1 MMRFPVPLDADLGPI
16 NEDDL
21 RRFAV
26 RTPRAIE
33 AIFTAACTQRQPVAL
48 RGADND
54 RRAVGELSMVR
65 PDEALI
71 LSGEDDDIE
80 FMPLANQD
88 EVDCVMVVDRVT
100 IRFLAKVR
108 SLRISDGRL
117 LIETEWPHLVLRRQR
132 RENFRMA
139 LAQGR
144 APLLHLPPEASMDG
158 RPFKVLDLS
167 GGGLCLQIEDGGLE
181 LAPGDVIRGCRLE
194 LSPAESVSLS
204 VLVRSRER
212 WTLNNGD
219 RGWRH
224 GCAFENVSAH
234 AEQIIRRYVIHAER
248 QTIGARLRQGG

>member
-1 MMRFPVPLDADLGPI
+1 MIRFPVPLDADLGPI
-16 NEDDL
+16 SEDDL
-21 RRFAV
+21 RRYAV

-48 RGADND
+48 RGADNN

-80 FMPLANQD
+80 FMPLASQD
-88 EVDCVMVVDRVT
+88 EIDCVMVVDRVT
-100 IRFLAKVR
+100 VRFLAKVR

-144 APLLHLPPEASMDG
+144 AAMLHLPDGATMDG
-158 RPFKVLDLS
+158 RPLKVLDLS
-167 GGGLCLQIEDGGLE
+167 GGGLCLQLPEAGLE
-181 LAPGDVIRGCRLE
+181 LVVGDVVRGCRLE
-194 LSPAESVSLS
+194 LSPVESVSLS
-204 VLVRSRER
+204 LVVRSRER
-212 WTLNNGD
+212 WTLPSGEHGS
-219 RGWRH
+219 RY
-224 GCAFENVSAH
+224 GCAFDNLSPH
-234 AEQIIRRYVIHAER
+234 AEQLIRRYVIHAER
-248 QTIGARLRQGG
+248 QTLRARMRQG

>member
-16 NEDDL
+16 SEDDL
-21 RRFAV
+21 RRYAV

-33 AIFTAACTQRQPVAL
+33 TIFTAACTQRQPVAL
-48 RGADND
+48 RGADNN
-54 RRAVGELSMVR
+54 RRAVGELTMVR
-65 PDEALI
+65 PDDALV

-80 FMPLANQD
+80 FMPLASQD

-144 APLLHLPPEASMDG
+144 APLLHLPDGATMDA

-181 LAPGDVIRGCRLE
+181 LMLSDVIRGCRLE
-194 LSPAESVSLS
+194 LSPVESVSLS
-204 VLVRSRER
+204 VVVRSRER
-212 WTLNNGD
+212 WTLPSGAK
-219 RGWRH
+219 GWRY
-224 GCAFENVSAH
+224 GCAFENMSAH
-234 AEQIIRRYVIHAER
+234 AEQLIRRYVIHAER
-248 QTIGARLRQGG
+248 QSLGSRLRQG

>member
-16 NEDDL
+16 SEDDL
-21 RRFAV
+21 RRYAV
-26 RTPRAIE
+26 RTPRAVE

-48 RGADND
+48 RGADNN

-80 FMPLANQD
+80 FMPLASQD

-139 LAQGR
+139 LARGR
-144 APLLHLPPEASMDG
+144 APLLHLPEDASMA
-158 RPFKVLDLS
+158 PQPHKVLDLS

-181 LAPGDVIRGCRLE
+181 LMPGDVIRGCRLE
-194 LSPAESVSLS
+194 LSPVESVSLS
-204 VLVRSRER
+204 VVVRSRER
-212 WTLNNGD
+212 WTLPTGD
-219 RGWRH
+219 RGWRY
-224 GCAFENVSAH
+224 GCAFDNVSAH
-234 AEQIIRRYVIHAER
+234 AEQTIRRFVIHAER
-248 QTIGARLRQGG
+248 QTLGSRMRQG